1 MRIARGWERGDW
13 TRPVEAP
20 RGAAGIPGA
29 RPTRF
34 EDSGDSSLC
43 EVRQTDRAP
52 VRAFPADVRSGR
64 GQTSNAGHRELCQG
78 VGQVGRIL
86 IIGGTRFM
94 GYHLVW
100 RLLAAGHQV
109 TILNRGRRSDPFGA
123 RVERLQ
129 ADRTSPAF
137 TALLERRAFDA
148 VVDFAAFNGDDA
160 RGVLAALGDRV
171 GHYVF
176 ISSGAVYMSR
186 EGASIPCPGPLA
198 EAAYAGATAPP
209 PASAADIA
217 HWRYGAGK
225 RAAEDALM
233 QAWDD
238 RRFPV
243 TCVRLPVVNGELDPG
258 RRLESYLWRILDG
271 GPVLLPDAG
280 ATRIRQVYC
289 GDVVKALA
297 SLLGRADTFG
307 RAYNLSQEEEP
318 TVREVVA
325 LLASLV
331 GAPDRSQAVDAVTLS
346 KAGLSETAISPFSG
360 RWSSRLDASRAK
372 AELGFRPEPLVRYLD
387 KIVVSV
393 LSHPLPEPPEDYAH
407 RALEVELGRRAAS
420 V

>member
-1 MRIARGWERGDW
+1 M
-13 TRPVEAP
+13 
-20 RGAAGIPGA
+20 
-29 RPTRF
+29 
-34 EDSGDSSLC
+34 
-43 EVRQTDRAP
+43 
-52 VRAFPADVRSGR
+52 
-64 GQTSNAGHRELCQG
+64 
-78 VGQVGRIL
+78 GRIL

-100 RLLAAGHQV
+100 RLLAGGHQV
-109 TILNRGRRSDPFGA
+109 TTLNRGQRGDPFGA
-123 RVERLQ
+123 RIERLH

-137 TALLERRAFDA
+137 ASRLEGLAFDA
-148 VVDFAAFNGDDA
+148 VVDFAAFDEDDA
-160 RGVLAALGDRV
+160 RGVIAALGDRV

-176 ISSGAVYMSR
+176 ISSGAVYMAR
-186 EGASIPCPGPLA
+186 EGASIPCVGPMP
-198 EAAYAGATAPP
+198 ETDYAGATAPAP
-209 PASAADIA
+209 TSPADIP

-233 QAWDD
+233 RAWTD

-271 GPVLLPDAG
+271 GPVLLPGGGDAK
-280 ATRIRQVYC
+280 IRQVYC

-318 TVREVVA
+318 TVRELVA
-325 LLASLV
+325 ILASLV
-331 GAPDRSQAVDAVTLS
+331 GAPDRSQTVDAAPLS
-346 KAGLSETAISPFSG
+346 QAGLSETAISPFSG

-372 AELGFRPEPLVRYLD
+372 AELGFEPEPLVRYLD
-387 KIVVSV
+387 KIVAAV
-393 LSHPLPEPPEDYAH
+393 LSHPLPEPPEDYAG
-407 RALEVELGRRAAS
+407 RALEIDLGRRDGAA